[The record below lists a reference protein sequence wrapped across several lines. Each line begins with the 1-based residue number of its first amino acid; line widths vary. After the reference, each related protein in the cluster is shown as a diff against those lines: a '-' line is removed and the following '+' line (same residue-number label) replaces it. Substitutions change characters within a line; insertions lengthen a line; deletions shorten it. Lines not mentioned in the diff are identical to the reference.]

1 MGKSFQDNE
10 KLRIL
15 IIEDDLRYRSIVSQ
29 SLPECEKSFANDPE
43 AAWPLFTQGAPD
55 IVFLDLTFP
64 GGLSGLTLLKKIR
77 DFDPKS
83 YVVVIT
89 ASQMSADF
97 NTAMRL
103 GASGYITKPFS
114 TKSLSDYVKKYM
126 ALNPSNALGVT
137 RRRLYDEHLEKLKLE
152 SRNQTTDESGADL
165 VRFDQEADQRFSLG
179 REEAALSRLYDAPLA
194 EESLIDKRL
203 HLPDLVS
210 KWRVLV
216 AAGDDGTIKKV
227 TDLLEKSFL
236 IKPDVAQ
243 NSDDALQMLLNGR
256 YHLAMISLKFHPKSG
271 YHVVNEY
278 IKADSRNPNGTYLVG
293 LRGDSLL
300 DDTEKWQQA
309 GLNAIINFE
318 ENDWTEEMKRLVI
331 YYTREKAIFLTEHL
345 GTFDGNSNHDAL
357 VRMQQQYQTLSHSL
371 THVFSD
377 PLRAILQS
385 TVALEESERREAALK
400 KLAEVKRWTTLSLKR
415 LQGLSEY
422 DQIQI
427 VPPFPEVS
435 LHKILQAALKD
446 LLPLIKK
453 RGARIKTFGLFPDV
467 FCHYGSF
474 KKALYH
480 LIKNGIDHNPS
491 IPPIVGL
498 SCQDLET
505 EWVIK
510 IQDNGTGI
518 EKLYTDHIFSLF
530 ESLNAQTENAG
541 VGLPMAKKIIELHGG
556 RIWFDSSS
564 KGSVFYIS
572 LPKSSVLAAEQQT
585 QEKSRA

>member
-29 SLPECEKSFANDPE
+29 ALPECEKSFANDPE
-43 AAWPLFTQGAPD
+43 AAWSLFTQGAPD
-55 IVFLDLTFP
+55 IIFLDLTFP

-77 DFDPKS
+77 EFDPKS
-83 YVVVIT
+83 YVVIIT

-126 ALNPSNALGVT
+126 ALNPGNALGVT
-137 RRRLYDEHLEKLKLE
+137 RRRLYDEHLQKLKLE
-152 SRNQTTDESGADL
+152 SRNQTTDESGAAL
-165 VRFDQEADQRFSLG
+165 ARFDQEADQRFSLG

-236 IKPDVAQ
+236 IKPDVAHH
-243 NSDDALQMLLNGR
+243 SDDALQMLLNGR

-318 ENDWTEEMKRLVI
+318 ENDWK
-331 YYTREKAIFLTEHL
+331 
-345 GTFDGNSNHDAL
+345 
-357 VRMQQQYQTLSHSL
+357 
-371 THVFSD
+371 
-377 PLRAILQS
+377 
-385 TVALEESERREAALK
+385 
-400 KLAEVKRWTTLSLKR
+400 
-415 LQGLSEY
+415 
-422 DQIQI
+422 
-427 VPPFPEVS
+427 
-435 LHKILQAALKD
+435 
-446 LLPLIKK
+446 
-453 RGARIKTFGLFPDV
+453 
-467 FCHYGSF
+467 
-474 KKALYH
+474 
-480 LIKNGIDHNPS
+480 
-491 IPPIVGL
+491 
-498 SCQDLET
+498 
-505 EWVIK
+505 
-510 IQDNGTGI
+510 
-518 EKLYTDHIFSLF
+518 
-530 ESLNAQTENAG
+530 
-541 VGLPMAKKIIELHGG
+541 
-556 RIWFDSSS
+556 SS
-564 KGSVFYIS
+564 KH
-572 LPKSSVLAAEQQT
+572 LCA
-585 QEKSRA
+585 QE

>member
-1 MGKSFQDNE
+1 MGKSFQETE

-29 SLPECEKSFANDPE
+29 SLPECDKSFANDPE
-43 AAWPLFTQGAPD
+43 AGWSLFTQGAPD
-55 IVFLDLTFP
+55 IIFLDLTFP
-64 GGLSGLTLLKKIR
+64 EGLSGLTLLKKIR
-77 DFDPKS
+77 EFDPKS
-83 YVVVIT
+83 YVVIIT

-126 ALNPSNALGVT
+126 ALNPGNALGVT
-137 RRRLYDEHLEKLKLE
+137 RRRLYDEHMEKLKLE
-152 SRNQTTDESGADL
+152 SRNQTTDESGAAL
-165 VRFDQEADQRFSLG
+165 ARFDQEADQRFSLG

-194 EESLIDKRL
+194 EESLIDRRL

-210 KWRVLV
+210 QWRVLV

-318 ENDWTEEMKRLVI
+318 EDDWTEEMKRLVI

-345 GTFDGNSNHDAL
+345 RTFDQNSDHDAL
-357 VRMQQQYQTLSHSL
+357 VRMQQQYQILSHSL

-422 DQIQI
+422 DHIQI
-427 VPPFPEVS
+427 APPFPETS
-435 LHKILQAALKD
+435 LHKMIQAALKD

-510 IQDNGTGI
+510 VQDNGTGI

-556 RIWFDSSS
+556 RIWFESTR
-564 KGSVFYIS
+564 KGTVFYMS
-572 LPKSSVLAAEQQT
+572 LPKDNALAGEGHL
-585 QEKSRA
+585 RAQAKA

>member
-43 AAWPLFTQGAPD
+43 AGWSLFTQGAPD

-64 GGLSGLTLLKKIR
+64 EGLSGLSLLKKIR

-97 NTAMRL
+97 NTAIRL

-114 TKSLSDYVKKYM
+114 TKSLSDYVKKYT
-126 ALNPSNALGVT
+126 ALNPGNTLGIN
-137 RRRLYDEHLEKLKLE
+137 RRRVYEEKVEKLNLE
-152 SRNQTTDESGADL
+152 SRQNPIESGTL
-165 VRFDQEADQRFSLG
+165 TRFDQDTDQRFSLSL
-179 REEAALSRLYDAPLA
+179 EDNLLSKLYDSPL
-194 EESLIDKRL
+194 EEKALIDKRL

-216 AAGDDGTIKKV
+216 AAGDDVTLKKV
-227 TDLLEKSFL
+227 TDLLEKAFL
-236 IKPDVAQ
+236 IKPDIAK
-243 NSDDALQMLLNGR
+243 NSEDALRMLLKGR
-256 YHLAMISLKFHPKSG
+256 YHLAMIGLKLHPKSG

-278 IKADSRNPNGTYLVG
+278 IKADSQNPNGTYLVG

-318 ENDWTEEMKRLVI
+318 ENDWPEEMKRLVV

-345 GTFDGNSNHDAL
+345 RTFDQSNEHEAL
-357 VRMQQQYQTLSHSL
+357 VRIEQQYQTLSHSL
-371 THVFSD
+371 THIFSD

-385 TVALEESERREAALK
+385 TVALEESEKREAALK

-422 DQIQI
+422 DQIQVI
-427 VPPFPEVS
+427 PPFPEVS
-435 LHKILQAALKD
+435 LHKLVQAALKD
-446 LLPLIKK
+446 LLPVIKK

-467 FCHYGSF
+467 PCHYGSF

-498 SCQDLET
+498 SCQEQEK
-505 EWVIK
+505 EWVINV
-510 IQDNGTGI
+510 QDNGAGI

-541 VGLPMAKKIIELHGG
+541 IGLPMAKKIIEGHGG
-556 RIWFDSSS
+556 RIWFESNN
-564 KGSVFYIS
+564 KGTVFYLS
-572 LPKSSVLAAEQQT
+572 LPKGNALVMQQ
-585 QEKSRA
+585 QDEEKSRA

>member
-43 AAWPLFTQGAPD
+43 AGWALFTQGAPD
-55 IVFLDLTFP
+55 IIFLDLTFP
-64 GGLSGLTLLKKIR
+64 GGLSGLALLKKIR

-97 NTAMRL
+97 NAAMRL

-126 ALNPSNALGVT
+126 SLNPGNALGIN
-137 RRRLYDEHLEKLKLE
+137 RRRLYEEQMERLNLE
-152 SRNQTTDESGADL
+152 SKKKIIDESGTL
-165 VRFDQEADQRFSLG
+165 TCFDQDTDQGFSLSTED
-179 REEAALSRLYDAPLA
+179 RLLSKLYDTPL
-194 EESLIDKRL
+194 EEKSLIDKRL

-216 AAGDDGTIKKV
+216 AAGDDMTLKNV
-227 TDLLEKSFL
+227 TDLLEKAFL
-236 IKPDVAQ
+236 IKADIAK
-243 NSDDALQMLLNGR
+243 NSDDALRMLLKGH
-256 YHLAMISLKFHPKSG
+256 YHIAMVSLKFQPKSG

-293 LRGDSLL
+293 LRGDTLL

-318 ENDWTEEMKRLVI
+318 EAEWPEEMKRLVV

-345 GTFDGNSNHDAL
+345 HTFDQNSDHEAL
-357 VRMQQQYQTLSHSL
+357 VRMEQQYQTLSHSL

-385 TVALEESERREAALK
+385 ALALEESEKREGALK
-400 KLAEVKRWTTLSLKR
+400 KLAEVKRWTTLSLRR

-422 DQIQI
+422 DHIQI
-427 VPPFPEVS
+427 IPPFPEVS
-435 LHKILQAALKD
+435 LHKIVQAALKD
-446 LLPLIKK
+446 LLPVIKK

-467 FCHYGSF
+467 SCHYGFF

-498 SCQDLET
+498 SCQEQEK

-518 EKLYTDHIFSLF
+518 EKIYTDHIFSLF

-541 VGLPMAKKIIELHGG
+541 IGLPMAKKIIEGHGG
-556 RIWFDSSS
+556 RIWFESNN
-564 KGSVFYIS
+564 KGTVFYLS
-572 LPKSSVLAAEQQT
+572 LPKGNALVMEQQVE
-585 QEKSRA
+585 EKSRA